1 MKFISCGSWWAC
13 ASRSSFV
20 FFCLRRTLKN
30 LCWALYTCALAMS
43 LFYSCILRLNL
54 DNNRKLI
61 FWRLKKTKTTIVLM
75 KSYTYMF
82 CVAFYLRSWEL
93 LNDYEAVLRLSML
106 VHTHTEAQYILYSSR
121 NISHSDFLIRILI
134 TFLLSIV
141 IFIS

>member
-1 MKFISCGSWWAC
+1 
-13 ASRSSFV
+13 
-20 FFCLRRTLKN
+20 
-30 LCWALYTCALAMS
+30 MS

-61 FWRLKKTKTTIVLM
+61 FWRLKKTETTIVLM

-106 VHTHTEAQYILYSSR
+106 VHTHTKAQYILYSSC

-134 TFLLSIV
+134 TFLFILFSDYVIFFLRILITFLLSIV